1 MNSTIGF
8 STLVLCTMAAGAYAA
23 GPRTDEV
30 VDRDVNQ
37 QERIEQ
43 GLQSGQLSTHEAGQL
58 ERRETRIDRTEAR
71 DLKDGKLSPQ
81 EQARINRMQNRASAN
96 IAAQKHDAQTG
107 NPESRSSER
116 MQKDVARNVRQEQ
129 RIDQGID
136 NGTLTNREVGSL
148 ERGQSHVDRREAA
161 AARDGHVGP
170 VEQAR
175 VQRAENHQSR
185 RIHRRKAG

>member
-1 MNSTIGF
+1 MNRITGF
-8 STLVLCTMAAGAYAA
+8 SALVLCTVAASAYAA
-23 GPRTDEV
+23 GPRTDQV

-43 GLQSGQLSTHEAGQL
+43 GLQSGQLNTREAGQL
-58 ERRETRIDRTEAR
+58 ERQETRIDRTEAR

-81 EQARINRMQNRASAN
+81 EQARINRMQNRTSAN
-96 IAAQKHDAQTG
+96 IAAQKHDGQTG
-107 NPESRSSER
+107 NPDSRSSER
-116 MQKDVARNVRQEQ
+116 MQRDVARNVRQEQ

-148 ERGQSHVDRREAA
+148 ERGQARVDRREAA

-170 VEQAR
+170 GEQAR

-185 RIHRRKAG
+185 RIHRRKAS

>member
-1 MNSTIGF
+1 MNRITGF
-8 STLVLCTMAAGAYAA
+8 STLVLCTAAVSAYAA

-43 GLQSGQLSTHEAGQL
+43 GLQSGQLNTREAGQL
-58 ERRETRIDRTEAR
+58 ERQETRIDRTEAH

-96 IAAQKHDAQTG
+96 IAAQKHDGQTG
-107 NPESRSSER
+107 NPDSRSSER
-116 MQKDVARNVRQEQ
+116 LQTDVARNVHQEQ

-148 ERGQSHVDRREAA
+148 ERGQSHVDHKEAA
-161 AARDGHVGP
+161 AARDGNVGP
-170 VEQAR
+170 GEQAR

-185 RIHRRKAG
+185 RIHRRKAS

>member
-1 MNSTIGF
+1 MNRITGF
-8 STLVLCTMAAGAYAA
+8 SALVMLTVSAGAYAA

-43 GLQSGQLSTHEAGQL
+43 GLQSGQLNTREAGQL
-58 ERRETRIDRTEAR
+58 ERQETRIDRTEAR

-81 EQARINRMQNRASAN
+81 EQARINRMQNRTSRD
-96 IAAQKHDAQTG
+96 IARDKHNGVTG
-107 NPESRSSER
+107 NPDSRSSER
-116 MQKDVARNVRQEQ
+116 MQADVARNVRQEE

-148 ERGQSHVDRREAA
+148 ERGQAHVDRREAA
-161 AARDGHVGP
+161 AARDGHVGAR
-170 VEQAR
+170 EQAR
-175 VQRAENHQSR
+175 VQGAENHQSR
-185 RIHRRKAG
+185 RIHRRKAS

>member
-1 MNSTIGF
+1 MNRITAF
-8 STLVLCTMAAGAYAA
+8 STLVLCMASASTYAA

-43 GLQSGQLSTHEAGQL
+43 GLQTGQLNTREAGQL
-58 ERRETRIDRTEAR
+58 ERQEARIDRTEAR

-81 EQARINRMQNRASAN
+81 EQARINRMQNRTSAN
-96 IAAQKHDAQTG
+96 IAAQKHDGQTG
-107 NPESRSSER
+107 TPDSRSSQR
-116 MQKDVARNVRQEQ
+116 MQADVARNVRQEQ

-148 ERGQSHVDRREAA
+148 ERGQAHVDRREAA
-161 AARDGHVGP
+161 AAIDGHVGP
-170 VEQAR
+170 REQAG
-175 VQRAENHQSR
+175 VQRTENHQSR
-185 RIHRRKAG
+185 RIHRRKAS

>member
-1 MNSTIGF
+1 MNRFTGF
-8 STLVLCTMAAGAYAA
+8 STLVLCTVAASAYAA

-43 GLQSGQLSTHEAGQL
+43 GLQSGQLSTREAGQL
-58 ERRETRIDRTEAR
+58 ERQETRLDRTEAR

-81 EQARINRMQNRASAN
+81 EQVRINRMQNRTSRS
-96 IAAQKHDAQTG
+96 IARDKHNGVTG
-107 NPESRSSER
+107 DPDSRSSER
-116 MQKDVARNVRQEQ
+116 LQADVARNVRQEQ

-136 NGTLTNREVGSL
+136 SGTLTNREVGSL
-148 ERGQSHVDRREAA
+148 ERGQAHVDQREAA

-170 VEQAR
+170 REQ
-175 VQRAENHQSR
+175 
-185 RIHRRKAG
+185 

>member
-1 MNSTIGF
+1 
-8 STLVLCTMAAGAYAA
+8 MAASAYAA
-23 GPRTDEV
+23 GPRTEEV

-43 GLQSGQLSTHEAGQL
+43 GLQSGQLNTREAGQL
-58 ERRETRIDRTEAR
+58 ERQETRIDRTEAR
-71 DLKDGKLSPQ
+71 DLKDGKLSPE

-96 IAAQKHDAQTG
+96 IAAQKHDGQTG
-107 NPESRSSER
+107 NPDSRSSER
-116 MQKDVARNVRQEQ
+116 LQRDVARNVHQEQ

-148 ERGQSHVDRREAA
+148 ERGQARVDRREAA

-170 VEQAR
+170 REQVG

-185 RIHRRKAG
+185 RIHRRKAS